1 MFLLKFLYGIEGYII
16 VINFSVVCCVT
27 DRSFLVANFQN
38 NSCHIIYCS
47 DGFCRLSGFSRAEVM
62 QRPASCDFMHGPL
75 TSQHAVNVVRE
86 ALAAGQEKHFEILY
100 YRKDGEFSSTLL
112 QLKFKSGSFYND
124 CFWGGLV
131 KGIR

>member
-1 MFLLKFLYGIEGYII
+1 MC
-16 VINFSVVCCVT
+16 VCCCVT

-100 YRKDGEFSSTLL
+100 YRKDGEFSCLPFKLKYCNRAVHISLL
-112 QLKFKSGSFYND
+112 LE
-124 CFWGGLV
+124 GGGGRLA
-131 KGIR
+131 KWIY

>member
-1 MFLLKFLYGIEGYII
+1 MC
-16 VINFSVVCCVT
+16 VCCVT

-100 YRKDGEFSSTLL
+100 YRKDGEFSCL
-112 QLKFKSGSFYND
+112 FF
-124 CFWGGLV
+124 
-131 KGIR
+131 